1 MMNKRDPIDK
11 TSQARRLSVIVIPT
25 PVYLDYQTVFDMLAV
40 VEDGLSQFQEIKTV
54 YSDSMNDA
62 NTGNAKANLQSK
74 IPLGFLSMDGGGGI
88 NRSREKIQSSSKE
101 VSSKK
106 VHTSVSLFAKLRSM
120 LMKRNM
126 VRQTLDSTLQ
136 TGYFVEFKSRFQRIE
151 VVKLVNTLVQ
161 AVNLGNKFSDNKNK
175 TKLPKEMSEIHKLIQ
190 PIGDRFLSCDD
201 INFARCLI
209 ELDED
214 VVRQFDTERLLCGEY
229 NIFGK
234 VIRIEDNKF
243 NIFESTDLGL
253 IKSDYLNDVLSELF
267 NSVVRKD
274 GDVRKMFNVPN
285 EIPIVIKGRVLIVKP
300 IAIFI

>member
-62 NTGNAKANLQSK
+62 NTGNAKANLQGK

-120 LMKRNM
+120 LMERDM
-126 VRQTLDSTLQ
+126 VRRTLDSTLQ

-214 VVRQFDTERLLCGEY
+214 VARQFDAERLLCGEY

-253 IKSDYLNDVLSELF
+253 IKSDYLNDMLFELF
-267 NSVVRKD
+267 NSVVRED
-274 GDVRKMFNVPN
+274 GDVRKMLNVPN